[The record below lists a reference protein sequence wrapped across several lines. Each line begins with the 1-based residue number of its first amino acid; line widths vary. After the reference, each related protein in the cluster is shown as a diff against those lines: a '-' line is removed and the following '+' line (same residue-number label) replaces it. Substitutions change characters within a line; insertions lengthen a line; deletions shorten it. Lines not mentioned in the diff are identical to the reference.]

1 MLALFSL
8 ITINLDS
15 VLQSVRG
22 EVDCEVFLELG
33 LENDRILTLGQ
44 ELLALHGVQGAY
56 FVSPEM
62 ALGEFREELGEDA
75 ILLDAVGENPLVVLV
90 AVALGAW
97 AFYSI
102 AATLVP
108 NWRRQIALSA
118 HEARLLRW
126 LAVVIVAGVWIY
138 EIVRLT

>member
-1 MLALFSL
+1 M
-8 ITINLDS
+8 
-15 VLQSVRG
+15 
-22 EVDCEVFLELG
+22 
-33 LENDRILTLGQ
+33 RILPERAPTPR
-44 ELLALHGVQGAY
+44 LLALAY
-56 FVSPEM
+56 F
-62 ALGEFREELGEDA
+62 ALAVTGALLLRLWPNAALRLAHCSLRENFGLPCVTCGGTHAAVALTELRFGDA
-75 ILLDAVGENPLVVLV
+75 LRENPLVVLV
-90 AVALGAW
+90 AVALAAR

-108 NWRRQIALSA
+108 NWRRQIVLSA